1 MFACEKTEVSIVA
14 VLSIFHGLIIK
25 SDNHFTIFII
35 ILIILLPLDDQS
47 FELIKRESNLS
58 QLALGI

>member
-14 VLSIFHGLIIK
+14 VLSNFHGPIIK
-25 SDNHFTIFII
+25 SDNHFTIFFI

-47 FELIKRESNLS
+47 FELIKREN
-58 QLALGI
+58 QI